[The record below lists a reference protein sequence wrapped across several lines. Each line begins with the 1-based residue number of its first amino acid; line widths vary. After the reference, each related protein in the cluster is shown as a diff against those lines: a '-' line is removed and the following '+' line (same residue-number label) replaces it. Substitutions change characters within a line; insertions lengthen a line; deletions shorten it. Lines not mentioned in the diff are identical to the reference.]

1 MISKTHLPV
10 LLIAASLL
18 SAVGWAQPA
27 RLAPSCSNATLQGA
41 YGFLIT
47 GTNTGNPIAIVGQ
60 ILADGKGGLTGTE
73 TVSDNGGTFE
83 TTPVTG
89 TYSIGSKC
97 AGTAAITPKGG
108 TAANYNLTVL
118 PGKKVQLVSADSG
131 TVQSGLLQAQ
141 GGSCSLTGVSGAYGI
156 QQTGEVVGQGPLV
169 FGGEIVLHAN
179 GLISGIRWGSV
190 NGVISSGESISGA
203 YKVDKTCYGGAMV
216 SISNGALTFYNLQV
230 VRGEHAVLFLPTE
243 PGTVASGSWER

>member
-1 MISKTHLPV
+1 MISKMHLPA
-10 LLIAASLL
+10 LLIAGFVFS
-18 SAVGWAQPA
+18 SVGWAQPV
-27 RLAPSCSNATLQGA
+27 RPVPSCSNASLRGN
-41 YGFLIT
+41 YGFLVT
-47 GTNTGNPIAIVGQ
+47 GTSAGNPMAIVGQ
-60 ILADGKGGLTGTE
+60 IIADGNGGLTGTE
-73 TVSDNGGTFE
+73 TVSDNGVTFD

-118 PGKKVQLVSADSG
+118 PGRKVQLVGADSG

-141 GGSCSLTGVSGAYGI
+141 VGSCSLTGVSGAYGI

-179 GLISGIRWGSV
+179 GLLSGIRWGSV
-190 NGVISSGESISGA
+190 NGVLSFGDVISGA
-203 YKVDKTCYGGAMV
+203 YKVDKTCYGGAVV
-216 SISNGALTFYNLQV
+216 SINNGALTFYNLQV
-230 VRGEHAVLFLPTE
+230 VRGEHAVLFLPTD